1 MAPGLEL
8 LHMLLS
14 VHMWGGVSQSFQ
26 AVSPSSERRM
36 TSEPFVSHML
46 SRLWHAP
53 VHNPGSRGS
62 LPSVRDVMHVRK
74 KSWLPLHFKSL
85 LLVRVWESYQAASL
99 CLVGERRWGNPP
111 IPRAYP
117 EPQPFSESCAC
128 VLSCFSHIQ
137 LCAILLDCSLPG
149 SSVHGILQK
158 NTGVGCHFLLQGIF
172 PTQVSNL
179 CLLHLPELAGRFF
192 TTSAHNWILKI
203 CASQSQS
210 DTRFTTWP

>member
-99 CLVGERRWGNPP
+99 CLMRERRWGNPP
-111 IPRAYP
+111 HPQSLPRAAALLREVCVCAKSLQSYSTLCNPIGLQSAKLLCPRDSP
-117 EPQPFSESCAC
+117 EEYWSGLPFSPPGDLPNPGIKPVS
-128 VLSCFSHIQ
+128 LTSTWTGRQ
-137 LCAILLDCSLPG
+137 ILY
-149 SSVHGILQK
+149 H
-158 NTGVGCHFLLQGIF
+158 
-172 PTQVSNL
+172 
-179 CLLHLPELAGRFF
+179 
-192 TTSAHNWILKI
+192 
-203 CASQSQS
+203 
-210 DTRFTTWP
+210 